1 MLKRIDTWHIAD
13 IGPVAVESSD
23 RARYTRITLNRTGEV
38 KLTIPAMVSLE
49 QARRFFDSRIAWI
62 KRRRRD
68 FRGLEEMPV
77 AGWSDARRLLVD
89 RLRELAARHGYQFN
103 KATVKNQRTLWG
115 SCSHRNNINLNVNL
129 LRLPEELR
137 DYVILH
143 ELVHTRHK
151 NHSRAFWQELD
162 RIVGSGKQFQ
172 RQLRAFRLG
181 TSLSGTA
188 SRS

>member
-23 RARYTRITLNRTGEV
+23 RARYTRITLKRTGEV
-38 KLTIPAMVSLE
+38 KLTVPRGVSLD
-49 QARRFFDSRIAWI
+49 QARRFFDSRLAWI
-62 KRRRRD
+62 QRHRRD
-68 FRGLEEMPV
+68 CRGLEEMPV
-77 AGWSDARRLLVD
+77 AGWAQARRLLFD

-143 ELVHTRHK
+143 GLVHTRHK
-151 NHSRAFWQELD
+151 NHSRAFWQELGGL
-162 RIVGSGKQFQ
+162 VGDAKGFQ
-172 RQLRAFRLG
+172 RALRRFRLN
-181 TSLSGTA
+181 S
-188 SRS
+188 

>member
-1 MLKRIDTWHIAD
+1 MLKRIDTWQIPG

-23 RARYTRITLNRTGEV
+23 RARYTRITLRRDGVV
-38 KLTIPAMVSLE
+38 KLTVPKRVPLDL
-49 QARRFFDSRIAWI
+49 ARQFLDSRLAWI
-62 KRRRRD
+62 KRHRRD
-68 FRGLEEMPV
+68 FRGLGEMPV
-77 AGWSDARRLLVD
+77 AGWTEARRLLID
-89 RLRELAARHGYQFN
+89 RLRELAARHGFLYN

-115 SCSHRNNINLNVNL
+115 SCSHRNNINLNINL

-151 NHSRAFWQELD
+151 NHGRAFWLELD
-162 RIVGSGKQFQ
+162 RIVGSGKRLQ

-181 TSLSGTA
+181 QTLS
-188 SRS
+188 